1 MSDKEATARIKIN
14 KLLEAAGWRFFADG
28 SKPANI
34 RLEPSVT
41 VKSSDLDALG
51 DNFEK
56 TNKGFIDFLL
66 LDAKGFPLIVL
77 EAKSEAKNPLVGKEQ
92 ARKYAKSQS
101 CRFVIL
107 SNGNLHYFWDLERGN
122 PYLITSFPTPDSVTG
137 YQQVTPDPQRLIEDQ
152 VGDDYIVLTQR
163 PNYQSEAAWR
173 NEAER
178 PGYIQVNKLRFLRP
192 YQLQAIHALQRAVKD
207 GTDRFLFEMATGT
220 GKTRTA
226 AALIKRLFE
235 ANAITR
241 VLFLVDRIPLAKQ
254 TEDAFAEHLTDYPA
268 YVLRA
273 GRRFQDEKLI
283 TITTLQSMVNIYSDY
298 SSGYFDLVIS
308 DECHRSIYGK
318 WSGVLKHFD
327 GVQIGLTATP
337 CVANLEDLN
346 ADEEDKLFVRDTLRF
361 FEVDKPTYS
370 YKLKDAIAEG
380 FLVPYQIYK
389 AKTVKT
395 AAEGGFEVKKDELDW
410 TAMDGATRAEFTEI
424 FKNTDSI
431 TVDPNGLERRFTI
444 PERNR
449 AMVREFRQVLENGY
463 LDHKGVLRKPLLGKT
478 IIFAV
483 SKRHAATLAE
493 LLDTEFADKKPTPE
507 VRYADYVVSGMGPED
522 TVDGM
527 TKIKRFKKEPFPQI
541 LVSVNMLD
549 TGFDCPEVVNLV
561 FARFTRSAI
570 LYQQMRGRG
579 TRKSANKPIFTL
591 FDFVGVADYHGDDEE
606 YADGGIMV
614 AKQALKKKYEPR
626 RLLALDINDHI
637 DPTTREWITV
647 DENGNMVFPE
657 ASEQKAAELGARFE
671 AWLLQQMSLN
681 PEQERWLRLLG
692 SQIRANADTLDEVMP
707 EHFAFHPFQQLGGMV
722 QAMRIFGGDA
732 PMRSVIHSLNE
743 CLFGSEGSDINP
755 SQPKQQPDFLS

>member
-1 MSDKEATARIKIN
+1 MTNEAFSRVVIDAQ
-14 KLLEAAGWRFFADG
+14 LADQGWNTQDT
-28 SKPANI
+28 N
-34 RLEPSVT
+34 SVRYE
-41 VKSSDLDALG
+41 V
-51 DNFEK
+51 
-56 TNKGFIDFLL
+56 
-66 LDAKGFPLIVL
+66 VL
-77 EAKSEAKNPLVGKEQ
+77 EDGTRADYVLCDRHGRSLAVIEAKRFSVNPTDAAEQ
-92 ARKYAKSQS
+92 AKNYARQLNVPYIFLANGQEI
-101 CRFVIL
+101 RFWEWQREAYPRPVKT
-107 SNGNLHYFWDLERGN
+107 FFKQDDLERRAATAQVKRVLLEVAIDARIAGR
-122 PYLITSFPTPDSVTG
+122 D
-137 YQQVTPDPQRLIEDQ
+137 YQKDCIDTLCKEMGQGR
-152 VGDDYIVLTQR
+152 R
-163 PNYQSEAAWR
+163 
-173 NEAER
+173 
-178 PGYIQVNKLRFLRP
+178 KLL
-192 YQLQAIHALQRAVKD
+192 V
-207 GTDRFLFEMATGT
+207 EMATGT

-254 TEDAFAEHLTDYPA
+254 TEDAFAEHLPTIPA

-283 TITTLQSMVNIYSDY
+283 TITTLQSMVNIYSEY

-337 CVANLEDLN
+337 CVANLDDMSP
-346 ADEEDKLFVRDTLRF
+346 DEEDKLFVRDTLRF
-361 FEVDKPTYS
+361 FEVDKPTYA
-370 YKLKDAIAEG
+370 YKLKDAIHDG
-380 FLVPYQIYK
+380 YLVPYQIYK

-410 TAMDGATRAEFTEI
+410 TNMDATTRAEFERL
-424 FKNTDSI
+424 FKDAETI
-431 TVDPNGLERRFTI
+431 TVDPSALERRFTI

-449 AMVREFRQVLENGY
+449 AMVREFRQVLESGY

-478 IIFAV
+478 IVFGV
-483 SKRHAATLAE
+483 TKRHAATLAE
-493 LLDTEFADKKPTPE
+493 LLDAEFADKKPSPD
-507 VRYADYVVSGMGPED
+507 VRYADYVVSGMGPDD

-527 TKIKRFKKEPFPQI
+527 IKIKRFKKEPFPQI

-579 TRKSANKPIFTL
+579 TRKADKKPLFTL

-606 YADGGIMV
+606 YAQGGVIE
-614 AKQALKKKYEPR
+614 AKQPLKKKYEPR

-647 DENGNMVFPE
+647 DENGNLIFPE
-657 ASEQKAAELGARFE
+657 ANEQKVAELGAKFE
-671 AWLLQQMSLN
+671 AWFLTQDKLDAD
-681 PEQERWLRLLG
+681 QERWLRVIG
-692 SQIRANADTLDEVMP
+692 SQIRANANTMDEFTAG
-707 EHFAFHPFQQLGGMV
+707 HFAFHPFTLMGGIREA
-722 QAMRIFGGDA
+722 QRIFGGDDA
-732 PMRSVIHSLNE
+732 IHSVLHSLNE
-743 CLFGSEGSDINP
+743 ALFGSALSDVKP
-755 SQPKQQPDFLS
+755 TQPTHQPDMQ